1 MRRVHGH
8 LTRIHVPSVLA
19 PGALIPLHSAAAHHL
34 LHVLRA
40 EVGDEIVVFNDGT
53 EFAAAITHIDKRG
66 VTVKLGPGN
75 AVDRESPLE
84 CTLAQAISGGERMDF
99 TLQKA
104 VELGVAR
111 VQPLYSERSI
121 VRLDSAR
128 AVKRVA
134 HWRQVLVSACEQCGR
149 TIIPELGAPAPI
161 IDWLGALG
169 LAQPGELRG
178 LLMPHARARLA
189 QQPKP
194 RVIMLLAGPEG
205 GLSTAETE
213 LAQLRGFIAMR
224 LGPRVLRTETA
235 ALAAL
240 AAAQTLWGD
249 F

>member
-8 LTRIHVPSVLA
+8 LTRIHVPSALA
-19 PGALIPLHSAAAHHL
+19 PGAVIPLHSAPAHHL
-34 LHVLRA
+34 LRVLRA
-40 EVGDEIVVFNDGT
+40 EVGDEIVVFNGGT
-53 EFAAAITHIDKRG
+53 EFAAAITHIDKHG
-66 VTVKLGPGN
+66 VSVKLGPGN
-75 AVDRESPLE
+75 AVDRESPLA

-121 VRLDSAR
+121 VRLDPAR
-128 AVKRVA
+128 AARRSA
-134 HWRQVLVSACEQCGR
+134 HWRQVMISACEQCAR
-149 TIIPELGAPAPI
+149 NIVPELEAPVPI
-161 IDWLGALG
+161 IDWLSGLG
-169 LAQPGELRG
+169 LAQPEELRW
-178 LLMPHARARLA
+178 LLTPHAHARLA
-189 QQPKP
+189 ERPQP
-194 RVIMLLAGPEG
+194 RVIVLLAGPEG

-240 AAAQTLWGD
+240 AAVQTLWGD

>member
-1 MRRVHGH
+1 MRRVHGN
-8 LTRIHVPSVLA
+8 LTRIHMPSALA
-19 PGALIPLHSAAAHHL
+19 PGAVIALHSPAAHHL
-34 LHVLRA
+34 LRVLRA
-40 EVGDEIVVFNDGT
+40 EVGDEIVVFNSGI
-53 EFAAAITHIDKRG
+53 EFAAAITHIDKHG
-66 VTVKLGPGN
+66 VSVKLGPGN
-75 AVDRESPLE
+75 AVDRESPLA

-111 VQPLYSERSI
+111 VQPLYSERSV

-128 AVKRVA
+128 AAKRSA
-134 HWRQVLVSACEQCGR
+134 HWRQVMISACEQCGR
-149 TIIPELGAPAPI
+149 NIVPELGAPVPI
-161 IDWLGALG
+161 IDWLSGLK
-169 LAQPGELRG
+169 LAQPEELRW
-178 LLMPHARARLA
+178 LLTPYAHARLA
-189 QQPKP
+189 ERPQP

-205 GLSTAETE
+205 GLSAAETE

-240 AAAQTLWGD
+240 AAVQTLWGD